1 MNLEAKADT
10 GGEASTGTTVRKL
23 DILIQKTL
31 IEKLFKK
38 QRRLMSKFLKQSC
51 KPVARKIYIIYREV
65 YLIILPVRKAD
76 FYGNLQESSAYNLPF
91 IFSGEHSSRWSMC
104 CRPRPAR
111 LRAGGW
117 ACSRH
122 MEASPWAPCCAP
134 GQGQGDQ
141 HQQVM
146 EKTGLKVPSTTD
158 TVGGRLPCGN
168 ISPLLLAGVNKSSG
182 DKV

>member
-1 MNLEAKADT
+1 MNEPWSKSWHRRGDKHRNHGKKARYFDPENFNWKTFQVAEKTDVQVPEA
-10 GGEASTGTTVRKL
+10 ELQASS
-23 DILIQKTL
+23 QKDL
-31 IEKLFKK
+31 YYLW
-38 QRRLMSKFLKQSC
+38 SS
-51 KPVARKIYIIYREV
+51 
-65 YLIILPVRKAD
+65 LIILSVRKAD
-76 FYGNLQESSAYNLPF
+76 FYRNLQESSEYNLPF
-91 IFSGEHSSRWSMC
+91 IFSGEHSSRWSRC
-104 CRPRPAR
+104 CRSRPAR

-122 MEASPWAPCCAP
+122 MAASPWAPCCAP

-146 EKTGLKVPSTTD
+146 EKTGLKVPSTE
-158 TVGGRLPCGN
+158 GGRLPRGN